1 MRVFSKIS
9 FFLAALLTVSTVA
22 SVAATFNYAQSSA
35 APVTYEQGMNV
46 NGFIYVPEE
55 MPDEEVTVLQR
66 LSDILNRKY
75 TTEKVQDSLSYL
87 LDETIQV
94 YWNNDKTQDPFV
106 GSMDNTYEDEIDNL
120 FGDVLIDSS
129 VSFLLKNQDL
139 NGDGYNEIALYSTS
153 DLLDNTSSN
162 YKGVVCVYVTV
173 FTPVIDNAGKV
184 TGYVPV
190 CESLRGY
197 CYEIYY
203 SPSYRVPSFSTDEW
217 RDSVAYT
224 DWWNRTY
231 ELPANAQLDYDSYN
245 LKYNNYTTKPYGNN
259 LSTVLADVL

>member
-1 MRVFSKIS
+1 MRAFSRIS
-9 FFLAALLTVSTVA
+9 FFLTAVLTVGTVA
-22 SVAATFNYAQSSA
+22 SVAATFNYAKSSA
-35 APVTYEQGMNV
+35 PPITSEQGVNV

-75 TTEKVQDSLSYL
+75 KTDKVEDSLSYL

-106 GSMDNTYEDEIDNL
+106 GSMDNTYQDEIENL
-120 FGDVLIDSS
+120 FGDVLMDSS

-139 NGDGYNEIALYSTS
+139 NGDDYNEIALYSTS
-153 DLLDNTSSN
+153 DKLDNKGSSYN
-162 YKGVVCVYVTV
+162 GVVCVYVTV
-173 FTPVIDNAGKV
+173 FTPGIDNAGKV

-203 SPSYRVPSFSTDEW
+203 SPSYKVPSFSTDEW

-224 DWWNRTY
+224 DWRNRTY
-231 ELPANAQLDYDSYN
+231 ELPEKAQLDYNSYN
-245 LKYNNYTTKPYGNN
+245 SKYNGYTTKPYGDN

>member
-75 TTEKVQDSLSYL
+75 KTEKVQDSLSYL

-106 GSMDNTYEDEIDNL
+106 GSMDDTYEVEIDNL
-120 FGDVLIDSS
+120 EKIFNSIG
-129 VSFLLKNQDL
+129 L
-139 NGDGYNEIALYSTS
+139 NN
-153 DLLDNTSSN
+153 
-162 YKGVVCVYVTV
+162 
-173 FTPVIDNAGKV
+173 
-184 TGYVPV
+184 
-190 CESLRGY
+190 SL
-197 CYEIYY
+197 
-203 SPSYRVPSFSTDEW
+203 
-217 RDSVAYT
+217 
-224 DWWNRTY
+224 
-231 ELPANAQLDYDSYN
+231 
-245 LKYNNYTTKPYGNN
+245 
-259 LSTVLADVL
+259 